1 MRKVFDSD
9 ISLKEEIAK
18 VLLFGMVYNISLV
31 NYKLIDPQQII
42 RESQLLVHF
51 LRVMLRK

>member
-9 ISLKEEIAK
+9 ISLNEEIAK
-18 VLLFGMVYNISLV
+18 VLLFGMVYNVSLV
-31 NYKLIDPQQII
+31 NYKLTEPQQII
-42 RESQLLVHF
+42 RKSQLLVHF